1 MTFEQEARAALD
13 AKAAAERQ
21 LAKAA
26 DCPPWRHALF
36 GIVMA
41 GLVATP
47 ALPLPLRLGALAL
60 ILIMIAVIV
69 QMDRRRMG
77 MFVNGYRRGKTRID
91 LDLKRLDSF
100 GRQLDRTLD
109 RVTVGIMTASLEI
122 GSAIV
127 LTVQDGPTFLGIP
140 VLPAVG
146 LFGYLL
152 AFLNSI
158 WIVYGI
164 WRAGR
169 E

>member
-77 MFVNGYRRGKTRID
+77 MFVSGYRRGKTRIVAFALLAAILPLYLFGARAAMAGD
-91 LDLKRLDSF
+91 LATPLWLAGPVFIIS
-100 GRQLDRTLD
+100 
-109 RVTVGIMTASLEI
+109 VI
-122 GSAIV
+122 GSV
-127 LTVQDGPTFLGIP
+127 TWQRVFVSELG
-140 VLPAVG
+140 A
-146 LFGYLL
+146 
-152 AFLNSI
+152 
-158 WIVYGI
+158 
-164 WRAGR
+164 
-169 E
+169 